1 MKNYWQK
8 WARNI
13 MIVAYLKTL
22 HKVRKNMHKNQ
33 KSFQLKKEDITRT
46 WFILD
51 AAGKTLGRF
60 VSEIT
65 KILRGKHKPT
75 FTTYIDGGD
84 GVIVLNAE
92 KIRVTG
98 AKEAQKLYRY
108 YTGYINGL
116 REIPYSTMQARNPG
130 YIIEH
135 AVKGMMP
142 RTRLASAQLKRL
154 RVYAGEEHDM
164 DAQKPIKVNI

>member
-1 MKNYWQK
+1 MTIN
-8 WARNI
+8 
-13 MIVAYLKTL
+13 
-22 HKVRKNMHKNQ
+22 HKNKTVLQ
-33 KSFQLKKEDITRT
+33 TKQEKKMN

-60 VSEIT
+60 ASEVA

-75 FTTYIDGGD
+75 FTTFSDTGD
-84 GVIVLNAE
+84 GVIVINAE

-98 AKEAQKLYRY
+98 AKEAQKVYHHH
-108 YTGYINGL
+108 TGFAGGL
-116 REIPYSTMQARNPG
+116 RETPYRTMKARKPE

-142 RTRLASAQLKRL
+142 HSRIARAQMKKL
-154 RVYAGEEHDM
+154 RVFAGKEHDLA
-164 DAQKPIKVNI
+164 AQKPIQANI